1 MSPPPPPRPT
11 RPHLSRRA
19 LPVRIRLPGWA
30 LIVALGCVRAEA
42 RGQSAPADDLPTL
55 RVATGGAVIVD
66 EPKVLVRLTAN
77 HPDGTPGYAGPA
89 GIEIRGR
96 SSQAFPKKSY
106 GLELRG
112 VDGRDSSA
120 ALLGLPPDDD
130 WVLHGPYADR
140 ALLRNAL
147 SYATAR
153 ATGRYAPRTRYCHL
167 EIDGAYQ
174 GVYLLTER
182 VQPAP
187 HKVDITPAPP
197 ATAPERGD
205 YLFAVDFEREG
216 PASGWV
222 SPHAGPRDG
231 DYRFKYQYVRP
242 RPGEITAPQA
252 RYLEAWVGD
261 LEAALLADDDFGL
274 DLEEFL
280 DVDAWIDYV
289 LVNELA
295 FDVDAYSG
303 STFLVKRGGGRLAP
317 GPVWDHNLA
326 WGNADFA
333 WGDPGACERTAGF
346 AIDSRQTCVTKL
358 VPVVFG
364 EVWRRPEV
372 RLRAA
377 RRWAELR
384 RGAFGPGLDARLDSL
399 AAALAVAQDR
409 NFARWPIHGEY
420 LWPNEFAGETWR
432 RDVDYLASWVA
443 RRRSWLDG
451 AFARLDAEL
460 SPGDRPEGPS
470 WRLAP
475 NPASSSAGAVVAFD
489 RPLRSAATV
498 EILDASGRVVRS
510 RTVAGPYRSR
520 PLGRGLSPG
529 LYVLRV
535 AGADPSVRRLVVS
548 GA

>member
-1 MSPPPPPRPT
+1 MCART
-11 RPHLSRRA
+11 
-19 LPVRIRLPGWA
+19 
-30 LIVALGCVRAEA
+30 EA
-42 RGQSAPADDLPTL
+42 HGQTATTDDLPTL
-55 RVATGGAVIVD
+55 SVATGGAVIVD
-66 EPKVLVRLTAN
+66 EPKVDVRLAARY
-77 HPDGTPGYAGPA
+77 PDGTSGYGDPA

-187 HKVDITPAPP
+187 HKVDITPAR
-197 ATAPERGD
+197 ASAAPDRGD
-205 YLFAVDFEREG
+205 YLFEVDFEREG
-216 PASGWV
+216 SASGWV

-242 RPGEITAPQA
+242 RAGEITAPQA
-252 RYLEAWVGD
+252 RYLEGWVSD
-261 LEAALLADDDFGL
+261 LEAALLNDTDFDLEDLL
-274 DLEEFL
+274 DL
-280 DVDAWIDYV
+280 DAWIDYV
-289 LVNELA
+289 LVNELV
-295 FDVDAYSG
+295 FDVDAYNG

-317 GPVWDHNLA
+317 GPVWDHNFA

-333 WGDPGACERTAGF
+333 WGDPDVCERTAGF

-358 VPVVFG
+358 VPVIFG

-372 RLRAA
+372 RRRAA
-377 RRWAELR
+377 RQWAELR

-399 AAALAVAQDR
+399 VSVLVGAQDR
-409 NFARWPIHGEY
+409 NFTRWPIHGRY
-420 LWPNEFAGETWR
+420 LWPNEFVGETWR
-432 RDVDYLASWVA
+432 GDVAYLASWIE

-451 AFARLDAEL
+451 AFAALDGEL
-460 SPGDRPEGPS
+460 SPGDHHEDTLA

-475 NPASSSAGAVVAFD
+475 NPASGSSGAVIAFD
-489 RPLRSAATV
+489 HPLRSPV
-498 EILDASGRVVRS
+498 SLEILDPSGRTVRS
-510 RTVAGPYRSR
+510 RTVTGPYLSR
-520 PLGRGLSPG
+520 PLGLGLPPG
-529 LYVLRV
+529 LYMLRV
-535 AGADPSVRRLVVS
+535 EGPNPSVRRLVVT
-548 GA
+548 GN